1 MLSVKQVGIERKN
14 KNFIQKIHNEI
25 TDSSILTILNF
36 FITFI

>member
-14 KNFIQKIHNEI
+14 KNFIQKIDNEI
-25 TDSSILTILNF
+25 TDSSILTILKF